1 MESRKKRKEKIEKFF
16 ENMSEEELDD
26 LLERNGINDSESEEA
41 ACFSTNKKLKGV
53 SCNGLQCIRC
63 IPSYYKL

>member
-26 LLERNGINDSESEEA
+26 LLERNGINDSESEEE
-41 ACFSTNKKLKGV
+41 ACFRQIKN
-53 SCNGLQCIRC
+53 
-63 IPSYYKL
+63 